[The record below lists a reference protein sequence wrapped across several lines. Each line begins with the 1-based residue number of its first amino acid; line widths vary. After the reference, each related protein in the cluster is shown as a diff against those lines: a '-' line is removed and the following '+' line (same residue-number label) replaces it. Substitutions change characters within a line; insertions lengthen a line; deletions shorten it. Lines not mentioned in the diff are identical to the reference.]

1 MNVIWAQVKEAR
13 EKDTRGER
21 ACLPRALCS
30 FIAPIF
36 HAIQSNVLVIVD
48 HFKVYAFSVLK
59 AIKYSCSINFTFS
72 AHKVAIV
79 KLRAHFGNQHISLLA
94 SSLFMVRTRAAERRR
109 FAGWK
114 WKFVRDRCKLS
125 LSFPAPRTLPRVP
138 ENFSSAVSG
147 LNQVFLAASAYHRR
161 CVGLRPTTKISA
173 AREKKKSGTQDTR
186 TRVSFCVLVSRDLSR
201 LPQIMGACSQA
212 TWAPANYQ

>member
-36 HAIQSNVLVIVD
+36 HAIQSKVLVIVD

-94 SSLFMVRTRAAERRR
+94 SSLFMVRTRVAERRR

-114 WKFVRDRCKLS
+114 
-125 LSFPAPRTLPRVP
+125 
-138 ENFSSAVSG
+138 
-147 LNQVFLAASAYHRR
+147 
-161 CVGLRPTTKISA
+161 
-173 AREKKKSGTQDTR
+173 
-186 TRVSFCVLVSRDLSR
+186 
-201 LPQIMGACSQA
+201 
-212 TWAPANYQ
+212 